1 MITIDWTV
9 PFFHTIFSSD
19 NFDEIVSYENYNLKI
34 EKFDDR
40 VEISFKNTYST
51 NVFIYEKDDK
61 YWMCLNPYKMYEQFN
76 KDDMYVRY
84 KTFEKLILTKNDY
97 TFIDDENTMWSVDI
111 LSDEAINILNKWI
124 SKYKDI
130 IGNIDTKQFIIEQS
144 SGIDTRILTYFWRN
158 TGKTYDMFTILR
170 EGEIEHSMDVINFL
184 NENFPSKTKVYND
197 YNDIPKD
204 CAAICVCGLNLVNGK
219 NEMTEFES
227 YDKLCKER
235 NNMTT
240 DSFSFHFTKHEVCDI
255 QPFVDKE
262 YLKIKGEFNGQLK
275 LVLFDILASEKG
287 LNKLPIV
294 SFNNSLYDINNPD
307 YPYKHIAD
315 KLRDKLIY

>member
-1 MITIDWTV
+1 MITITYKV
-9 PFFHTIFSSD
+9 PFFNDIISSD
-19 NFDEIVSYENYNLKI
+19 KFDEIEDFENYNLNIKKI
-34 EKFDDR
+34 NDT

-51 NVFIYEKDDK
+51 NVFIYENNNK
-61 YWMCLNPYKMYEQFN
+61 YWMCLNPYVMYEHFN
-76 KDDMYVRY
+76 KEDIIVHYNAF
-84 KTFEKLILTKNDY
+84 KKLILTKDNY

-111 LSDEAINILNKWI
+111 LSDEAIDILNKWI
-124 SKYKDI
+124 VKYKNI
-130 IGNIDTKQFIIEQS
+130 IQNIDPKEFIIEQS

-170 EGEIEHSMDVINFL
+170 KGEIEHSMDVINYL
-184 NENFPSKTKVYND
+184 NDNFPSKSKVYND
-197 YNDIPKD
+197 YNDINKKCPSL
-204 CAAICVCGLNLVNGK
+204 CLCGLNLVNGE

-227 YDKLCKER
+227 FEKLCKER

-240 DSFSFHFTKHEVCDI
+240 ESFSFHFVKHQICDI

-275 LVLFDILASEKG
+275 LVLFDILASENG
-287 LNKLPIV
+287 LDKLPII
-294 SFNNSLYDINNPD
+294 SFNNSLYDLNNPK

-315 KLRDKLIY
+315 KLRNKLIY